1 MKNILCLIAASVVT
15 QCCAIAAA
23 DASVVVGA
31 TRVVFQEQEHEATIR
46 LTNEGDV
53 PALVETWV
61 DSGNR
66 ESSPDKADSPFTLS
80 PPIFRIEP
88 HRGQT
93 IRMMYS
99 QDPMPQDKESV
110 FWLNVLEI
118 PPIPKKAEGES
129 KNMLQFAFR
138 SRLKVFF
145 RPKNLTGNPH
155 TASERVTWQL
165 LQGEPNQGC
174 LLQVSNPTPYHIT
187 FTEIATSIGAQKFI
201 SDGGMA
207 DPQGPLSFPLKG
219 LKTCPAGS
227 ADIVYTTINDYGGAV
242 SYKGTASHD

>member
-1 MKNILCLIAASVVT
+1 MKNIRCLIAASVVALCLSIT
-15 QCCAIAAA
+15 AA

-93 IRMMYS
+93 IRMIYS
-99 QDPMPQDKESV
+99 QDPLPQDKESV

-118 PPIPKKAEGES
+118 PPMPKMAEGES

-145 RPKNLTGNPH
+145 RPKNLPGNPLK
-155 TASERVTWQL
+155 ASEQVTWKL
-165 LQGEPNQGC
+165 IHGESDQGC
-174 LLQVSNPTPYHIT
+174 LLQVINPTPYHIT
-187 FTEIATSIGAQKFI
+187 FTEIDTSIGAQKFT
-201 SDGGMA
+201 SDGGMV
-207 DPQGPLSFPLKG
+207 DPQGPLTFQLKG
-219 LKTCPAGS
+219 LQKCPAVS

-242 SYKGTASHD
+242 SYKGTATHE